1 MGNHYV
7 ELSSDLDPDYCNVAH
22 ESYFTILNYNNP
34 DEVARFLIPIL
45 LLQGFGAGAVT
56 LARLQLQ
63 FFLNNSCKLC
73 KLCKLVGTGN
83 YITTFDTF
91 LLSRVELTY
100 TVGTINTH
108 IPVRVT
114 C

>member
-7 ELSSDLDPDYCNVAH
+7 ELSSDLDLDYCNVAH
-22 ESYFTILNYNNP
+22 GSYLTILNYNNP

-45 LLQGFGAGAVT
+45 LLQGFGAGADT
-56 LARLQLQ
+56 LAWLQLQ
-63 FFLNNSCKLC
+63 FSLNTSCKLC
-73 KLCKLVGTGN
+73 KLVGN